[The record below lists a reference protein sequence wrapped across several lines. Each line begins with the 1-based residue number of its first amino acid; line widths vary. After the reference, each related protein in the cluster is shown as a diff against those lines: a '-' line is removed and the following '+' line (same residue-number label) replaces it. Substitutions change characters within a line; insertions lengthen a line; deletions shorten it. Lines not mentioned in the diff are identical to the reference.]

1 MTLPEKWMRVRAAAM
16 DEADFELSMELVR
29 FLAGLGAAAGV
40 LDSVNRSR
48 DFWGEKPA
56 RTLEQALRQHIERE
70 SRTRPHAPTDPARWS
85 GAEWLAFQVR
95 AWLDDKQHCDAR
107 ADVRQALEGFLPV
120 FARRA
125 KKTLKYKNF
134 F

>member
-1 MTLPEKWMRVRAAAM
+1 MALPEKWMRVRAAAM
-16 DEADFELSMELVR
+16 NEADFELTMTLVR
-29 FLAGLGAAAGV
+29 FLAGIGAAAGV
-40 LDSVNRSR
+40 LASVNRSR

-56 RTLEQALRQHIERE
+56 RTLEQALREHIERQ
-70 SRTRPHAPTDPARWS
+70 SRTRPHAATDAPRWS

-95 AWLDDKQHCDAR
+95 AWLDDKQHCAAR
-107 ADVRQALEGFLPV
+107 SDVREALAGFLPG

-125 KKTLKYKNF
+125 KKALKYKNF